1 MKLLKIILFII
12 VLCLFINKS
21 NAQIP
26 VTKKELNNSESILRF
41 AIVSDRTGGMEAGIF
56 DKAIDKLNLMQPEF
70 VISVGDLIDGYTE
83 DPKIWN
89 SEWDELD
96 SMVNRLEMPFYYV
109 PGNHDVSNE
118 LLTDAWRK
126 RHGKDFYFFVYKNVL
141 FISLNT
147 DEIKDGGMSS
157 KQVEYVLNTL
167 KENQN
172 VKWTLLFM
180 HRPLWSYGDKA
191 GYDPIEKALEGRKH
205 TVFSGHHHNYQY
217 QKKDGMDY
225 YVLATTGGGSWR
237 RGADV
242 GEFDHITWVT
252 IKDKEPEVALIDI
265 NGIYDKN
272 LIPPEDYQDI
282 ESLRRGNWLSI
293 EPVVNASASF
303 TDVKIRLVVKND
315 MKRPMIVTGKLPEK
329 EGLIFEPDLISEK
342 LNPGEQKVIPV
353 VAKSVSGK
361 PVAIETINNNPITLE
376 LKSGFERQN
385 RNNISLAASKRLFMD
400 WKHPLK
406 QPDSAIVIDGKDND
420 WKSENF
426 IVVKNPQYF
435 QEDWDWKGAEDG
447 QFSFNAVADKSRL
460 YIVVKFK
467 DNLIISDSKN
477 LKSLQDKFYIHIN
490 SDPKSQNYYQLEFAA
505 GDKTN
510 SPLMNK
516 AAQNLKGLQASISK
530 NNTEEML
537 EFSVPLSS
545 IDAVET
551 DRIRINIGIM
561 DHDRPEN
568 TKPSVLWWRPI
579 WNSSESYND
588 SAYFYKSL

>member
-1 MKLLKIILFII
+1 MKIIKSISIVCLSLFLSG
-12 VLCLFINKS
+12 V

-26 VTKKELNNSESILRF
+26 VTKKEFNDSDSILRF
-41 AIVSDRTGGMEAGIF
+41 AIVSDRTGGMVGDIF

-70 VISVGDLIDGYTE
+70 VISVGDLIDGYTT

-89 SEWDELD
+89 AQWDELD
-96 SMVNRLEMPFYYV
+96 KMVNRLDMPFYYV

-118 LLTDAWRK
+118 LLTDVWRK
-126 RHGKDFYFFVYKNVL
+126 RHGLDYYSFVYKNVL

-147 DEIKDGGMSS
+147 DEIKNGGMS
-157 KQVEYVLNTL
+157 KTQTDYVVNTL

-191 GYDPIEKALEGRKH
+191 GYDAIEKELINRKH

-217 QKKDGMDY
+217 QEKNGMDH

-252 IKDKEPEVALIDI
+252 IKDKEPEVALIDV

-272 LIPPEDYQDI
+272 LIPPADYEDI
-282 ESLRRGNWLSI
+282 ESLRRGNWLNV
-293 EPVVNASASF
+293 EPVVNESESF
-303 TDVKIRLVVKND
+303 TNVKINLIVKNE
-315 MKRPMIVTGKLPEK
+315 MKRPMIVSGELPEK
-329 EGLIFEPDLISEK
+329 QGLVFEPHTILEK
-342 LNPGEQKVIPV
+342 LEPGEHKIIPV
-353 VAKSVSGK
+353 LAKSVTGK
-361 PVAIETINNNPITLE
+361 PIQVETINNNPTNLE
-376 LKSGFERQN
+376 LKAGFHREK
-385 RNNISLAASKRLFMD
+385 RNDISLAASKRLFMD
-400 WKHPLK
+400 WKHQLK
-406 QPDSAIVIDGKDND
+406 LPDSKIFIDGKADE

-435 QEDWDWKGAEDG
+435 QEDWDWKGADDG
-447 QFSFNAVADKSRL
+447 QFSFDVVADKTHL

-467 DNLIISDSKN
+467 DNIIISDTKK
-477 LKSLQDKFYIHIN
+477 LESLQDKFYIHIN
-490 SDPKSQNYYQLEFAA
+490 PDPKSKEYYQLEFAA
-505 GDKTN
+505 GDKPN
-510 SPLMNK
+510 IPLMSKATQNIKGLK
-516 AAQNLKGLQASISK
+516 AAISK
-530 NNTEEML
+530 NSDGEIL
-537 EFSVPLSS
+537 EFSVPLAS
-545 IDAVET
+545 INAQKSDK
-551 DRIRINIGIM
+551 IRINIGIM

-579 WNSSESYND
+579 WNAPESYEN
-588 SAYFYKSL
+588 SSFFYK

>member
-1 MKLLKIILFII
+1 MKLTVLYIFIASLYLL
-12 VLCLFINKS
+12 VNGV

-26 VTKKELNNSESILRF
+26 VTKKPVNNSDSILRF

-89 SEWDELD
+89 AQWDEFD
-96 SMVNRLEMPFYYV
+96 SLVNRLDMPFYYV

-126 RHGKDFYFFVYKNVL
+126 RHGSDYYSFVYKNVL

-147 DEIKDGGMSS
+147 DEIKNGGMSN
-157 KQVEYVLNTL
+157 KQVDYVLKRL
-167 KENQN
+167 KENQD

-191 GYDPIEKALEGRKH
+191 GYELIENALVHRKH

-217 QKKDGMDY
+217 QEKNGMDH

-237 RGADV
+237 RGAEV

-252 IKDKEPEVALIDI
+252 LKEEGPKVALIDL

-272 LIPPEDYQDI
+272 LIPPGDYEDI
-282 ESLRRGNWLSI
+282 ESLRRGNWLDI
-293 EPVVNASASF
+293 EPVVNESNSV
-303 TDVKIRLVVKND
+303 TSIKINLVVKNE
-315 MKRPMIVTGKLPEK
+315 MKRPMIVLGELPAT
-329 EGLIFEPDLISEK
+329 EGVLFEPHTISEK
-342 LNPGEQKVIPV
+342 LNPGQHKIIPLN
-353 VAKSVSGK
+353 AKSASGK
-361 PVAIETINNNPITLE
+361 PIQIETINNHPINLE
-376 LKSGFERQN
+376 LKAGFEREK
-385 RNNISLAASKRLFMD
+385 RNDISLATSKRIFMD

-406 QPDSAIVIDGKDND
+406 QTASNIIIDGKADE
-420 WKSENF
+420 WQPENL

-435 QEDWDWKGAEDG
+435 QEDWDWKGADDG
-447 QFSFNAVADKSRL
+447 QFSFAVEADKTQL

-467 DNLIISDSKN
+467 DNLVISDTKN
-477 LKSLQDKFYIHIN
+477 LQSLQDKFYVHIN
-490 SDPKSQNYYQLEFAA
+490 PEPKSTDYYQLEFAA
-505 GDKTN
+505 GEKPN
-510 SPLMNK
+510 MPLMNT
-516 AAQNLKGLQASISK
+516 AAQNIKGLKAAITK
-530 NNTEEML
+530 RDDGEIL
-537 EFSVPLSS
+537 EFSIPLGS
-545 IDAVET
+545 IGAVKSES
-551 DRIRINIGIM
+551 IKVNIGVM

-568 TKPSVLWWRPI
+568 TKPSVLWWRPV
-579 WNSSESYND
+579 WNSRESYKG
-588 SAYFYKSL
+588 SSQFYKY